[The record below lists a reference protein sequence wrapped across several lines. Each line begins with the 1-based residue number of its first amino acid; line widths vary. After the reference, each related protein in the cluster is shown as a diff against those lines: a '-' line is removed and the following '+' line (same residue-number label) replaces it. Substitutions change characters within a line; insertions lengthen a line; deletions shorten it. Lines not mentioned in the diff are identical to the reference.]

1 MNRPLNPVP
10 PAPALP
16 PLDTA
21 LPPAGT
27 GTRALDLRYL
37 ERPPAEH
44 QRPYFPFVAHHLRE
58 VLDRPGA
65 SVLDIGCANGAF
77 LHHLA
82 GRYPRARLTGI
93 DVLPALVEHAA
104 RHVPRASFALGDV
117 GRAETL
123 PAQRYSAVTLLT
135 LHSHFDSLDPWLD
148 HVLDLV
154 EPGGRAMLFGP
165 FNPHPV
171 DVLVRLRQADGEGDG
186 AWLPGW
192 NVHSRAAF
200 ADHLAARGLRHRFH
214 DYQPPT
220 SVPRSPNDPLST
232 RRATLDG
239 APVLTNGGGLLLP
252 FALLEITV

>member
-1 MNRPLNPVP
+1 
-10 PAPALP
+10 
-16 PLDTA
+16 
-21 LPPAGT
+21 
-27 GTRALDLRYL
+27 
-37 ERPPAEH
+37 
-44 QRPYFPFVAHHLRE
+44 
-58 VLDRPGA
+58 
-65 SVLDIGCANGAF
+65 
-77 LHHLA
+77 
-82 GRYPRARLTGI
+82 
-93 DVLPALVEHAA
+93 
-104 RHVPRASFALGDV
+104 
-117 GRAETL
+117 
-123 PAQRYSAVTLLT
+123 
-135 LHSHFDSLDPWLD
+135 
-148 HVLDLV
+148 
-154 EPGGRAMLFGP
+154 MLFGP